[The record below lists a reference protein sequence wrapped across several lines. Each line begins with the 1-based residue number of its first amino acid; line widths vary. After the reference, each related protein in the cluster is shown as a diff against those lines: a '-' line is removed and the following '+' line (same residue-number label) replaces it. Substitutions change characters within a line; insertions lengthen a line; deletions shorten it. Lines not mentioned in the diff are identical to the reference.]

1 MTPRLGAPELV
12 QSQASPE
19 TKVNEMV
26 RYLESGVGHFVLVDR
41 DLAAAPA
48 SPTDG
53 QTYLVAGTPASGDAW
68 FGKGG
73 KIAYYLNTAWI
84 FITVLEGF
92 TFWVMDEDK
101 FLVATSVSTF
111 QEFATTTGGG
121 VHDMP
126 IMAPAMKPRT
136 TAGAA
141 AGSSETTTNKVM
153 VETLDFD
160 PTTDEFAQFSVPMP
174 KSWNEGTVTA
184 KFIWTATATGDAV
197 WGIQAVAIS
206 DDDVLDAAF
215 GAAQTVTD
223 SVTAANDLMHSAFTA
238 ALTVAGT
245 PAERDLVV
253 FQVYRDA
260 DNAADTLAADAKL
273 LGIVLQLTTNARDD
287 S

>member
-1 MTPRLGAPELV
+1 MTTPRLGAPELV
-12 QSQASPE
+12 AAQAAPE
-19 TKVNEMV
+19 TTVNEQI
-26 RYLESGVGHFVLVDR
+26 RYLESAVGHFVVEDR
-41 DLAAAPA
+41 DLATP
-48 SPTDG
+48 PGVPVDG
-53 QTYLVAGTPASGDAW
+53 QSYLVAAAPTGAWTGHVGD
-68 FGKGG
+68 
-73 KIAYYLNTAWI
+73 IAYYLNTAWI
-84 FITVLEGF
+84 FIEMQEGF
-92 TFWVMDEDK
+92 TLWVKDENK
-101 FLVATSVSTF
+101 FLAATSATTF

-121 VHDMP
+121 THDMP

-141 AGSSETTTNKVM
+141 AGSAETATNKVM

-160 PTTDEFAQFSVPMP
+160 QATDEFAQFSVPMP

-238 ALTVAGT
+238 ALTIAGT

-273 LGIVLQLTTNARDD
+273 LGVVLQLTTNAADD